1 MSGAEVRQ
9 AALAVA
15 DDIWNAAQWMGDALA
30 GEFAHKR
37 TVGQIVVDAVISMI
51 PVAGEITAARDCV
64 AITLRLSE
72 KPEAREDRWEWV
84 SLVLCLLA
92 VVPVLGGILKGV
104 GKLLIRAALKSE
116 DLVQLGREILA
127 FLRKMGYGDAH
138 EWLQKLDFAKYQT
151 EVVKGFNEMLSRLGR
166 GAEFVTGS
174 MRAYLPFVVWLFLK
188 ELPPKLEEVRQLGG
202 RMIPQGIKD
211 LNSLL
216 DRVRQKLVEGTWADI
231 TIGTDGARVMTEE
244 ARLVEMAKDMGVSLG
259 HKAADVTHYEHH
271 AGWPNLKDEKFER
284 APPIPT
290 FSVRA
295 PIEAITQAPGSNMVR
310 VVDTGE
316 LHKPWTIPG
325 RFWTTYLPAN
335 GSAWRSKCAI
345 KHYWNMNGSYA
356 EIMVPTIQELQAV
369 GIPVPADWKGMRVW
383 KGLIAEQID
392 NEGNTVQ
399 ATMRLLVGGDVQ
411 YFVDFD
417 HVHNLPVKQWIQS
430 QVQAKRTSWSDV
442 QLPHQKEAKALLL
455 AAREH
460 SLKVSREGYA
470 LRGTATLSKQNV
482 DHGAQ

>member
-1 MSGAEVRQ
+1 VSGAEVRQ

-104 GKLLIRAALKSE
+104 GKLLIRAAVKSE

-211 LNSLL
+211 LNQLL

-259 HKAADVTHYEHH
+259 HKAV
-271 AGWPNLKDEKFER
+271 PR
-284 APPIPT
+284 
-290 FSVRA
+290 
-295 PIEAITQAPGSNMVR
+295 
-310 VVDTGE
+310 
-316 LHKPWTIPG
+316 
-325 RFWTTYLPAN
+325 
-335 GSAWRSKCAI
+335 RS
-345 KHYWNMNGSYA
+345 
-356 EIMVPTIQELQAV
+356 E
-369 GIPVPADWKGMRVW
+369 WKS
-383 KGLIAEQID
+383 
-392 NEGNTVQ
+392 
-399 ATMRLLVGGDVQ
+399 GD
-411 YFVDFD
+411 
-417 HVHNLPVKQWIQS
+417 
-430 QVQAKRTSWSDV
+430 
-442 QLPHQKEAKALLL
+442 LLL
-455 AAREH
+455 DGGGARWSLWAADGLWAGAWATRQGCP
-460 SLKVSREGYA
+460 SGRPQVSASALSREARASGPA
-470 LRGTATLSKQNV
+470 HKSTGRMFGTAGVMT
-482 DHGAQ
+482 